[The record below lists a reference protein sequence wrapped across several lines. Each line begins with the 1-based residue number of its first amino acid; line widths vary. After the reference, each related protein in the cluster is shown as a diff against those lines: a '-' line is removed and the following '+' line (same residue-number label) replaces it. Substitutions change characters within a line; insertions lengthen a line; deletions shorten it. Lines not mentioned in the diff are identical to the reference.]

1 MRSRGPHVGS
11 LALLPERTTITLVI
25 AHAEL
30 TALCSRLGRALA
42 PPRGKYRPFRVEG
55 CVAGWLDDA
64 RAAKLAAMNDVFV
77 VHGDE
82 VRFVDALDTEPRR
95 SAAMNRVAHDLACA
109 GELSP
114 WRDEPYAV
122 ASGLGAAP
130 WFLLERAAA
139 RFFGIHT
146 YAAHVNGVVRAD
158 HDVLMWFARRSET
171 KAIDPGMLD
180 NLVGGG
186 IAAGKSVAATL
197 VKEAWEEAGIPTP
210 LARLAHNAGTVQ
222 IWREQR
228 DGLQN
233 ETIFVHDLWLPAA
246 FLPVGHDG
254 EVVDHRLVSLGEAAH
269 LISADRGL
277 DVVTADASL
286 VILDFLIRHGQI
298 EHDSAAYK
306 SLDVLRHPPTS
317 FAAPAAG

>member
-1 MRSRGPHVGS
+1 M
-11 LALLPERTTITLVI
+11 
-25 AHAEL
+25 
-30 TALCSRLGRALA
+30 
-42 PPRGKYRPFRVEG
+42 K
-55 CVAGWLDDA
+55 
-64 RAAKLAAMNDVFV
+64 DVFV
-77 VHGDE
+77 VRDDE
-82 VRFVDALDTEPRR
+82 IRFVDELDNEPRR
-95 SAAMNRVAHDLACA
+95 SAAMSRVAQDLACA

-122 ASGLGAAP
+122 APGLGAAP

-139 RFFGIHT
+139 RYFGIHT
-146 YAAHVNGVVRAD
+146 YAAHVNGLVRAD
-158 HDVLMWFARRSET
+158 HRVLMWLARRSDT
-171 KAIDPGMLD
+171 KAIDPGLLD

-186 IAAGKSVAATL
+186 IAAGKSVAATV

-210 LARLAHNAGTVQ
+210 LACLAHNTGTVQ
-222 IWREQR
+222 LWREQP

-254 EVVDHRLVSLGEAAH
+254 EVVDHRLVSLSEAAH
-269 LISADRGL
+269 LIAAERGL

-298 EHDSAAYK
+298 EHDATAYQT
-306 SLDVLRHPPTS
+306 LDALRHPATT
-317 FAAPAAG
+317 FAAPSPG

>member
-1 MRSRGPHVGS
+1 VIDEPQ
-11 LALLPERTTITLVI
+11 LA
-25 AHAEL
+25 
-30 TALCSRLGRALA
+30 ALCSRLRRALA
-42 PPRGKYRPFRVEG
+42 PPRGKYRPLRVEG
-55 CVAGWLDDA
+55 RSAGWLNDA
-64 RAAKLAAMNDVFV
+64 RATTLATMTDVFV
-77 VHGDE
+77 VRDE
-82 VRFVDALDTEPRR
+82 DIRFVEDLDNEPLR
-95 SAAMNRVAHDLACA
+95 SAAMRRVAHDLACA
-109 GELSP
+109 GALTA

-122 ASGLGAAP
+122 APGLGAPP
-130 WFLLERAAA
+130 WFVLERAAA

-158 HDVLMWFARRSET
+158 HRVLMWLARRSES

-186 IAAGKSVAATL
+186 IAAGKSVAATV

-210 LARLAHNAGTVQ
+210 LACLAHNAGTVQ
-222 IWREQR
+222 IWREQS

-254 EVVDHRLVSLGEAAH
+254 EVVDHRLVSLTEAAR
-269 LISADRGL
+269 LIAAERGL

-286 VILDFLIRHGQI
+286 VIVDFLLRHSRI
-298 EHDSAAYK
+298 EPDTTAYRQ
-306 SLDVLRHPPTS
+306 LDALRHPATT
-317 FAAPAAG
+317 FAAASPA

>member
-1 MRSRGPHVGS
+1 MR
-11 LALLPERTTITLVI
+11 
-25 AHAEL
+25 
-30 TALCSRLGRALA
+30 
-42 PPRGKYRPFRVEG
+42 
-55 CVAGWLDDA
+55 
-64 RAAKLAAMNDVFV
+64 LAAISDVFV
-77 VHGDE
+77 VRTDE
-82 VRFVDALDTEPRR
+82 IGFVDELDNEPQRT
-95 SAAMNRVAHDLACA
+95 AAMGRVAQDLACA
-109 GELSP
+109 GELSR

-122 ASGLGAAP
+122 GPGLGVAP

-139 RFFGIHT
+139 RYFGIHT
-146 YAAHVNGVVRAD
+146 YAAHVNGVVSAD
-158 HDVLMWFARRSET
+158 HDTLMWLARRSEA

-186 IAAGKSVAATL
+186 VAAGKSVAATV

-210 LARLAHNAGTVQ
+210 LACLARNVGTVE
-222 IWREQR
+222 IWREQP

-254 EVVDHRLVSLGEAAH
+254 EVVDHRLVRLAEATR
-269 LISADRGL
+269 LIAAERGL

-298 EHDSAAYK
+298 AHEATAYHT
-306 SLDVLRHPPTS
+306 LDALRHPTTS
-317 FAAPAAG
+317 FVGSSAR